1 MDILFELRGLLK
13 ALFLPPG
20 VILLAL
26 AFALPFGRRIG
37 KPRIAWAA
45 LCLLAVSSTPLLS
58 NWAVRS
64 LENLH
69 PSPDIAALAAMP
81 TDRRVQAIVVLGGG
95 LRLGAQED
103 PDQTALNRHSLERV
117 NYAARLYR
125 QTNLPLL
132 VSGGTISPSTVSEA
146 QVMERVLRDNYGVV
160 VRWAER
166 SSINTRENAQ
176 FSAVKLKRDGIT
188 RVLLV
193 TTAMHMPRSVMEF
206 EREGMTVVPAASG
219 FYASGPLTWRA
230 LLPGLGAAQGLAY
243 ATHEW
248 VGLVWYKLSAL
259 WNPVARKV
267 PNV

>member
-1 MDILFELRGLLK
+1 MDIVFELRGLLK

-20 VILLAL
+20 LFLLAL
-26 AFALPFGRRIG
+26 AFALPFGRRRA
-37 KPRIAWAA
+37 KPRLAWCA
-45 LCLLAVSSTPLLS
+45 LCVLAATSTPLVS
-58 NWAVRS
+58 NWTVRS

-69 PSPDIAALAAMP
+69 PTPTISALMEAPAAS
-81 TDRRVQAIVVLGGG
+81 RVQAIVVLGGG
-95 LRLGAQED
+95 IRLGALED
-103 PDQTALNRHSLERV
+103 PDQSALNRHSLERV
-117 NYAARLYR
+117 NYAARLHR
-125 QTNLPLL
+125 ETGLPLL
-132 VSGGTISPSTVSEA
+132 VSGGTIAPASVSEA
-146 QVMERVLRDNYGVV
+146 HVMQRVFKDHYGID

-166 SSINTRENAQ
+166 NSINTRENAQ

-219 FYASGPLTWRA
+219 FYASGPVTWRA
-230 LLPGLGAAQGLAY
+230 LLPGLGGAQGLAY
-243 ATHEW
+243 AAHEW
-248 VGLVWYKLSAL
+248 VGLLWYKVSAM